1 MKRKFTEKLQWQYF
15 ASYLAVMLVVMAVF
29 FTYAYNSF
37 SGFHRR
43 IVLDNY
49 TNRLSLIRNEQ
60 EAALSDMVAIAGQ
73 VMDVTSKVPFNY
85 HEELEKAAD
94 LREQLEAYRATHDAL
109 AGIYI
114 RFNDDDFIH
123 SSSGSYLVER
133 FVNNMILFSDIDPAR
148 INGYLNGTRQLAMMP
163 MQTIDGY
170 AFQKTMGARHMVPV
184 FVPVSVSGGIRCG
197 TALFLVED
205 LVYEEWFTTLGGE
218 KTDVYVLQDDVVL
231 ASQQTTGVPL
241 DVVLEAMTGDEA
253 TLCYE
258 GKTYYP
264 LQLPG
269 KTFAYR
275 YVMLLS
281 DDEMMAGMNSSVQM
295 LMLIAALV
303 AALGVLFIHY
313 FVQKRMKPIKLLHS
327 MISDREPTGNE
338 LIEIRDGIQRLIEEN
353 AAMSSRM
360 EDVKDLR
367 KSDFVRRFLVG
378 AFQNEDECLSYAER
392 IQLNV
397 DVKCYAAA
405 IIAKPADADYELTA
419 EKINHLFDDQV
430 GGAAR
435 DLSFQERVVALAFAD
450 SPEALVEFFEQKLVG
465 LRACCGG
472 VTMAI
477 SGVHSDHREGQRA
490 YLEAENAFE
499 LRFIKGNAQALRF
512 DALGSGHSA
521 SMKTNQQAVERLR
534 RALHVGDASQVSVAL
549 REITGG
555 MQGMEASLFD
565 FRCMYNDILNVVS
578 SEAREQGV
586 KEEEVYDLFKLS
598 QCLSLDDL
606 DAMLHHVCARLV
618 SGRDAILVPTVEGP
632 IAKAHELIIKRFSEP
647 GLSVSSIAAEV
658 GMSDSKL
665 STEFKKVYRMTPLEY
680 ITRSRMHRA
689 RRLLRTTDMPVKDIA
704 LECGYYDI
712 SGFNRRFKAYT
723 GMTPQQYK
731 QSSAQASEQAVKA
744 EMPQDMAQVNFQ
756 EEEA

>member
-15 ASYLAVMLVVMAVF
+15 ASYLAVMLVVMVLF
-29 FTYAYNSF
+29 FTYAHNSF
-37 SGFHRR
+37 SDFHRR

-49 TNRLSLIRNEQ
+49 TNRLGLIRNEQ
-60 EAALSDMVAIAGQ
+60 EAALTDMVAIAGQ
-73 VMDVTSKVPFNY
+73 VMDVTSKVPFSY
-85 HEELEKAAD
+85 QEEPIKASD
-94 LREQLEAYRATHDAL
+94 LREQLEAYRATHDTMAN
-109 AGIYI
+109 IYI
-114 RFNDDDFIH
+114 NFYDDDFIH
-123 SSSGSYLVER
+123 SSSGTYQVRGFVDKMLLFDSVTPETFESYLH
-133 FVNNMILFSDIDPAR
+133 N
-148 INGYLNGTRQLAMMP
+148 TRQLTMLP
-163 MQTIDGY
+163 MQTLDGY
-170 AFQKTMGARHMVPV
+170 VFIKTMGARHMVPI

-205 LVYEEWFTTLGGE
+205 LVYEDWFSRLGGDN
-218 KTDVYVLQDDVVL
+218 TDVYVLQDDTVI
-231 ASQQTTGVPL
+231 ASQQVSGVPL
-241 DVVLEAMTGDEA
+241 DVVLEAMNSGAD
-253 TLCYE
+253 TLRHD

-264 LQLPG
+264 LQLAG
-269 KTFAYR
+269 ETFSYR

-281 DDEMMAGMNSSVQM
+281 DDEMMAGMNASMKM
-295 LMLIAALV
+295 LTLMAALA

-512 DALGSGHSA
+512 DALGSGQSA

-534 RALHVGDASQVSVAL
+534 RALHVDDASQVSVAL

-618 SGRDAILVPTVEGP
+618 SGRDTILAPVAEGP
-632 IAKAHELIIKRFSEP
+632 IARAHELIIKRFSEP

-689 RRLLRTTDMPVKDIA
+689 RRLLRTTNMPVKDIA

-731 QSSAQASEQAVKA
+731 QSSVQASEQAVKA
-744 EMPQDMAQVNFQ
+744 ELPQDMARVNFH

>member
-1 MKRKFTEKLQWQYF
+1 MKRLVTRKLQWQYF
-15 ASYLAVMLVVMAVF
+15 ASYLALMVTIMAVF
-29 FTYAYNSF
+29 FAYCYNSF
-37 SGFHRR
+37 YQFHAR
-43 IVLDNY
+43 IMIENY
-49 TNRLSLIRNEQ
+49 TNRLGLIREEQ
-60 EAALSDMVAIAGQ
+60 EEALDDMMTIAGQ
-73 VMDVTSKVPFNY
+73 IMDVTSVVPFDYN
-85 HEELEKAAD
+85 ENPEKAIKLID
-94 LREQLEAYRATHDAL
+94 QLGAYRATHDAL
-109 AGIYI
+109 EGLYI
-114 RFNDDDFIH
+114 HF
-123 SSSGSYLVER
+123 SGDGFVYGATSLYTAER
-133 FVNNMILFSDIDPAR
+133 FVSKAVCFSDVSSDKVLDMLEKTER
-148 INGYLNGTRQLAMMP
+148 ITMMP
-163 MQTIDGY
+163 RQTLAGY
-170 AFQKTMGARHMVPV
+170 GFQDTMRVREMVPV
-184 FVPVSVSGGIRCG
+184 FVPVSINTGLRCG
-197 TALFLVED
+197 TAMFLVEG
-205 LVYEEWFTTLGGE
+205 LTYNEWFTTLGSP
-218 KTDVYVLQDDVVL
+218 DADIYILQGDTVINARQV
-231 ASQQTTGVPL
+231 SGVPL
-241 DVVLEAMTGDEA
+241 EHVLAASAAGESA
-253 TLCYE
+253 LQYE
-258 GKTYYP
+258 GEKYH
-264 LQLPG
+264 LLELPG
-269 KTFAYR
+269 SIFDYR
-275 YVMLLS
+275 YLMLLP
-281 DDEMMAGMNSSVQM
+281 DTELQVGMSASVQM
-295 LMLIAALV
+295 LTLIAAVV
-303 AALGVLFIHY
+303 AALGILIIHY

-360 EDVKDLR
+360 EGVEDLR

-378 AFQNEDECLSYAER
+378 GFQSEDECLSYAER

-397 DVKCYAAA
+397 DVKCYAVA

-450 SPEALVEFFEQKLVG
+450 SPAALIEFFEQKLAG

-477 SGVHSDHREGQRA
+477 SGVHSDHQEGQRA

-512 DALGSGHSA
+512 EAFDARHSA
-521 SMKTNQQAVERLR
+521 SIKSNQQAVERLR
-534 RALHVGDASQVSVAL
+534 RALHVGDAGQVSVAL

-578 SEAREQGV
+578 SEAREQGA

-618 SGRDAILVPTVEGP
+618 SGRDTSFAPEADGP
-632 IAKAHELIIKRFSEP
+632 IARAHELIIKRFSEP
-647 GLSVSSIAAEV
+647 GLSVSSIAVEV
-658 GMSDSKL
+658 GMSDSRL

-731 QSSAQASEQAVKA
+731 QSSDQVSEQAVKA
-744 EMPQDMAQVNFQ
+744 ELPQDLARVTVQK
-756 EEEA
+756 EEE